1 MHPYCKHNKS
11 TMTNIYNGRP
21 EQTDGRPETEI
32 EVYNLLDKLGVE
44 YATVC
49 HEALF
54 TMEACKEIETVLG
67 AAIPKNLFL
76 CNRQQT
82 QFYLL
87 MLPGEKPFKSKQLS
101 AQLGCARLSFANEE
115 KMKSILRLTP
125 GAVSPM
131 GLMNDTEQCV
141 KFLMDKDLLENE
153 FICFHPCVNTSTIK
167 ISTRD
172 FLGKVAATMNHTPE
186 FVELSAE

>member
-1 MHPYCKHNKS
+1 
-11 TMTNIYNGRP
+11 MTNIYNGRP
-21 EQTDGRPETEI
+21 EQTDGRAKSEM
-32 EVYNLLDKLGVE
+32 EVYSLFDKLGVE

-54 TMEACKEIETVLG
+54 TMEACKEIENVLG

-87 MLPGEKPFKSKQLS
+87 MLPGEKPFKSKTLS

-131 GLMNDTEQCV
+131 GLMNDTDLRV
-141 KFLMDKDLLENE
+141 KFIMDKDLLESK
-153 FICFHPCVNTSTIK
+153 FICFHPCVNTSTVK
-167 ISTRD
+167 IGTRD
-172 FLGKVAATMNHTPE
+172 FLDKVVTAMNHIPE
-186 FVELSAE
+186 FVELSVE